1 MTIVCKI
8 CGKPLPPGRHAY
20 CSDAC
25 AHIGRRSSQRD
36 WQRAYYARQQ
46 KMQGNLSMC
55 TPRACKICGAPL
67 TGRQRYY
74 CQACID
80 KYPKWY
86 DRQLLAQPED
96 IRETFARQQKQNRHE
111 QYLKQQA
118 AMTPEQQD
126 ARRADVRV
134 NARAYYLRHIN
145 ATPDE
150 SDAFRQKLRDR
161 ASAYYARKKQAC
173 SDTPDADA
181 SKAEP
186 K

>member
-36 WQRAYYARQQ
+36 WQRAYY
-46 KMQGNLSMC
+46 
-55 TPRACKICGAPL
+55 
-67 TGRQRYY
+67 
-74 CQACID
+74 
-80 KYPKWY
+80 
-86 DRQLLAQPED
+86 
-96 IRETFARQQKQNRHE
+96 
-111 QYLKQQA
+111 
-118 AMTPEQQD
+118 
-126 ARRADVRV
+126 
-134 NARAYYLRHIN
+134 LRHIN

-161 ASAYYARKKQAC
+161 ASAYYARKKQSC
-173 SDTPDADA
+173 SDTPDADV